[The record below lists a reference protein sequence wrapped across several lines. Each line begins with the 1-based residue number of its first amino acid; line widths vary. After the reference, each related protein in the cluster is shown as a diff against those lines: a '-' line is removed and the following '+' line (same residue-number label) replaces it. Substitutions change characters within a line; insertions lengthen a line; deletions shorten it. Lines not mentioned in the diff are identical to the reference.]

1 MNDID
6 KAEDRMLDEED
17 SFDLDDDFN
26 PLLPNIFK
34 GYSRMALCKLLNQVN
49 LLLRINI
56 VLRSALT

>member
-26 PLLPNIFK
+26 PLLPIIFK
-34 GYSRMALCKLLNQVN
+34 GYITHGTFANC
-49 LLLRINI
+49 
-56 VLRSALT
+56 